1 MAKGFMISTPIYYP
15 NDRLHIGHAY
25 TTVAA
30 DAIARFHR
38 LRGED
43 VFFVTGTDEHGQ
55 KIEERARKVGKEPL
69 QYVDEIVADIK
80 DLWKT
85 LDISYDDFI
94 RTTEP
99 RHERVVQQI
108 FEKLEEQGDV
118 YLSQYEGWYCTPC
131 ESFWTE
137 GKLED
142 GKCPTCGGEVRWLN
156 EESYFFRLSQYQD
169 RLLEHIESHPDFIQ
183 PVSRRNE
190 MLSFIRQGLED
201 ISVSRTSFSWGI
213 PLPQSPRH
221 VAYVWIDAL
230 TNYITAAGYLQDEAK
245 FERYWPADVHLV
257 GKEIVRFH
265 AVIWPAILLA
275 LGLPLPKMVYGHGW
289 LLLGE
294 QKMSKS
300 LGNVIDPR
308 KLVEKYGRDAVRYYL
323 LREVPFGADGNYTEE
338 ALVLRTNVDLANDLG
353 NLLSR
358 TTAMIERFTDGVIPE
373 PKSSELE
380 LVARESREKVE
391 EALDR
396 LQVSDAIT
404 AAFLLVR
411 RANKYIEESA
421 PWQLS
426 RTEDPR
432 LNDVLYDL
440 AEALRVTAVLLSPFL
455 SDTPAA
461 IYRQLGLGDAGPK
474 GLDEAAW
481 GGIRPGTKV
490 QRGEPIFPRIDTSE
504 EQRQP
509 AAAPAPVAKSPAG
522 ATHQEK
528 PRGDEPTEASSGE
541 IAIDEFARLDLRVGT
556 VVSAQ
561 KVKGAD
567 RLLELRIDL
576 GEGTERT
583 VVSGIAEHYTPEELA
598 GQQVILVANLRPA
611 KIRGI
616 VSHGMILAA
625 SQGGQLGIVAPKIEM
640 APGTRVK

>member
-1 MAKGFMISTPIYYP
+1 MPGRFMITTPIYYP

-30 DAIARFHR
+30 DAIARYHR
-38 LRGED
+38 LCGED

-55 KIEERARKVGKEPL
+55 KIEERAKKAGKQPL
-69 QYVDEIVADIK
+69 QYVDEIVSDIR

-85 LDISYDDFI
+85 LDIKFDDFI

-99 RHERVVQQI
+99 RHERVVQEI
-108 FEKLEEQGDV
+108 FRRLEAQGDV

-131 ESFWTE
+131 ESFWIE
-137 GKLED
+137 GKLVD
-142 GKCPTCGGEVRWLN
+142 GKCPTCGGEVKWLN
-156 EESYFFRLSQYQD
+156 EESYFFRLSRYQD
-169 RLLEHIESHPDFIQ
+169 RLLEHIEAHPDFIQ

-213 PLPQSPRH
+213 PLPDDPRH

-230 TNYITAAGYLQDEAK
+230 TNYITAAGYLQDEEK
-245 FERYWPADVHLV
+245 FRRYWPADVHLV

-275 LGLPLPKMVYGHGW
+275 LGIELPKQIYGHGW

-308 KLVEKYGRDAVRYYL
+308 KLVETYGRDAVRYYL

-358 TTAMIERFTDGVIPE
+358 TTAMIERFTGGIIPE
-373 PKSSELE
+373 GRTSELRGTAE
-380 LVARESREKVE
+380 ESRSRMQ
-391 EALDR
+391 AAFDR
-396 LQVSDAIT
+396 LQVSDAVT
-404 AAFLLVR
+404 AVFTLVR

-421 PWQLS
+421 PWQLN
-426 RTEDPR
+426 RTGDPR
-432 LNDVLYDL
+432 LGDVLYDL
-440 AEALRVTAVLLSPFL
+440 AESLRVAAVLLAPFL
-455 SDTPAA
+455 TDTPKA
-461 IYRQLGLGDAGPK
+461 IYRQLGLGEEGPNS
-474 GLDEAAW
+474 LDDAAW

-490 QRGEPIFPRIDTSE
+490 QRGDPIFPRIEIAE
-504 EQRQP
+504 EAKP
-509 AAAPAPVAKSPAG
+509 AAGETAVAAKPSPQRA
-522 ATHQEK
+522 
-528 PRGDEPTEASSGE
+528 EASGAESPE
-541 IAIDEFARLDLRVGT
+541 ITIEEFGRLDLRVGT
-556 VVSAQ
+556 VRAAERVQ
-561 KVKGAD
+561 GAD
-567 RLLELRIDL
+567 RLLRLSVDL

-583 VVSGIAEHYTPEELA
+583 VVSGIAEYYQPDDLIGE
-598 GQQVILVANLRPA
+598 QVVLVANLRPA

-625 SQGGQLGIVAPKIEM
+625 KDAGKLGIVAPQIAM
-640 APGTRVK
+640 PPGTRVK